1 MSPRSKLLLL
11 VSTWFACLVFPA
23 ASQTATRPTLWYSTF
38 LSASSRTSITA
49 SAIDANGYQ
58 YVTGFTTAPDFP
70 TTAGAYSRTPTKSN
84 NSLTEYQT
92 MFVAKFNRTGTALV
106 YSTFVANLV
115 PAGIAIDRSGNAYVI
130 AVAATT
136 TDTIPTT
143 PGAWRTSCV
152 SASGQCAYLMK
163 LNSSGTTLVYST
175 SLLGKDCGFD
185 ATYNLQEGISFTA
198 VAVDS
203 TQHAYVLATAGPGCY
218 TTPGAYKN
226 AISSG
231 SNLIVMRFTAD
242 ASGVL
247 YSTYVGGTHSAAFPG
262 DSGTAIA
269 VDSLNHAVFTG
280 TTTSTDF
287 PTSSNAFQRTQH
299 TQGDAADA
307 FIAKVN
313 GDGSKLLA
321 STLLGGVGNDMASG
335 IAIDHN
341 DQVYVAGRTDSTD
354 FPVTAGAVD
363 TTPDPGTCDYTD
375 DNQPIRCSDAFVAKL
390 PSDLSRLIYSTY
402 LGGPNGDEASVR
414 VAVDSVGHAYVTGS
428 SGSSQVPLVKP
439 TNTTGMMWLSE
450 LNSRGS
456 AFQFSTRYGPAVSKI
471 ISSDIEPS
479 AVAVDPAGNA
489 YVAGA
494 LFEGYVQTT
503 PGAYQYAPLDNRD
516 GRWSF
521 AAKWDVPPC
530 TLSSITRT
538 VTICTPA
545 NESFVAN
552 KMLVAAGATDSSKVA
567 AMRVYIDGLSVFT
580 IAASHFNTYVTLTSG
595 THRMTITA
603 WDSSGP
609 FSKTIYVTA
618 P

>member
-11 VSTWFACLVFPA
+11 VSTWFACFVFPA

-70 TTAGAYSRTPTKSN
+70 TTSGAYNRTPSKSD
-84 NSLTEYQT
+84 NSLTGYQT

-130 AVAATT
+130 AIAATT
-136 TDTIPTT
+136 TGTIPTT
-143 PGAWRTSCV
+143 PGSWRTSCV
-152 SASGQCAYLMK
+152 SASGQCSYLLK

-185 ATYNLQEGISFTA
+185 ATYNLQVGISFTA

-218 TTPGAYKN
+218 TTPEAYKT

-231 SNLIVMRFTAD
+231 SNLMVMRFTAD
-242 ASGVL
+242 GSGVL
-247 YSTYVGGTHSAAFPG
+247 YSTYVGGTHSATLPG
-262 DSGTAIA
+262 DSGSAIA

-287 PTSSNAFQRTQH
+287 PTTSNAFQRTQH
-299 TQGDAADA
+299 SQGDAGDA
-307 FIAKVN
+307 FIAKLNV
-313 GDGSKLLA
+313 DGSKLLA
-321 STLLGGVGNDMASG
+321 STLLGGAGNDMASG
-335 IAIDHN
+335 IAIDHD

-363 TTPDPGTCDYTD
+363 TTPDAGTCDYTD
-375 DNQPIRCSDAFVAKL
+375 DNQPIRCNDAFVAKL
-390 PSDLSRLIYSTY
+390 PSNLSKLIYSTY
-402 LGGPNGDEASVR
+402 QGGPNGDEAFVH
-414 VAVDSVGHAYVTGS
+414 VAVDSVGHAYVTGY

-439 TNTTGMMWLSE
+439 TNTTGLMWLSE
-450 LNSRGS
+450 LNLRGS
-456 AFQFSTRYGPAVSKI
+456 AFQFSTRYGPAVSNTI
-471 ISSDIEPS
+471 ASGIEPS
-479 AVAVDPAGNA
+479 AIAVDLAGNT
-489 YVAGA
+489 YVAGE

-503 PGAYQYAPLDNRD
+503 PGAYQSAPLDNRD
-516 GRWSF
+516 GIWSF

-545 NESFVAN
+545 NESFVPN
-552 KMLVAAGATDSSKVA
+552 KMLVAAGATDSGKVA
-567 AMRVYIDGLSVFT
+567 AMRVYIDGVSVFT

-595 THRMTITA
+595 THRMTVTA

>member
-11 VSTWFACLVFPA
+11 VSTWFACFVFPA
-23 ASQTATRPTLWYSTF
+23 ASQTAIRPTLWYSTF
-38 LSASSRTSITA
+38 LSASSQTTITA

-58 YVTGFTTAPDFP
+58 YVTGYTAASDFP
-70 TTAGAYSRTPTKSN
+70 TTSGTYNRTPTKSD
-84 NSLTEYQT
+84 NSLTGYQT

-130 AVAATT
+130 AIAATT
-136 TDTIPTT
+136 TGTVPTT
-143 PGAWRTSCV
+143 PGSWRTSCV

-185 ATYNLQEGISFTA
+185 ATYNIQEGISFTA

-218 TTPGAYKN
+218 TTPEAYKT

-231 SNLIVMRFTAD
+231 SNLMVMRFTAD
-242 ASGVL
+242 GSGVL
-247 YSTYVGGTHSAAFPG
+247 YSTYVGGTHSATFPS
-262 DSGTAIA
+262 DRGTAIA

-287 PTSSNAFQRTQH
+287 PTTSNAFQRTQH
-299 TQGDAADA
+299 SQGDAGDA
-307 FIAKVN
+307 FIAKLNV
-313 GDGSKLLA
+313 DGSKLLA
-321 STLLGGVGNDMASG
+321 STLLGGAGNDMASG
-335 IAIDHN
+335 IAIDHD

-363 TTPDPGTCDYTD
+363 TTPDAGTCDYTD
-375 DNQPIRCSDAFVAKL
+375 DNEPIRCSDAFVAKL
-390 PSDLSRLIYSTY
+390 PSNLSKLIYSTY
-402 LGGPNGDEASVR
+402 LGGPNGDEAFVH
-414 VAVDSVGHAYVTGS
+414 VAVDSVGHAYVTGY

-439 TNTTGMMWLSE
+439 TNTTGLMWLSE
-450 LNSRGS
+450 LNLRGS
-456 AFQFSTRYGPAVSKI
+456 AFQFSTRYGPAVSNTI
-471 ISSDIEPS
+471 ASGIEPS
-479 AVAVDPAGNA
+479 AIAVDLAGNT
-489 YVAGA
+489 YVAGE

-503 PGAYQYAPLDNRD
+503 PGAYQSAPLDNRD

-545 NESFVAN
+545 NESFVPN
-552 KMLVAAGATDSSKVA
+552 KMLVAAGATDSGKVA
-567 AMRVYIDGLSVFT
+567 AMRVYIDGVSVFT

-595 THRMTITA
+595 THRMTVTA

>member
-1 MSPRSKLLLL
+1 MSPRSKLLLF
-11 VSTWFACLVFPA
+11 VSTGLACVFPA
-23 ASQTATRPTLWYSTF
+23 ASQTATRPTLLYSTF
-38 LSASSRTSITA
+38 LSASSQVSITA

-58 YVTGFTTAPDFP
+58 YVTGYTTASDFP
-70 TTAGAYSRTPTKSN
+70 TTSGAYKRTPTKSN
-84 NSLTEYQT
+84 DSLTGYQT

-136 TDTIPTT
+136 TAAVPTT
-143 PGAWRTSCV
+143 AGSWRTSCV

-175 SLLGKDCGFD
+175 SLLGRDCGFD
-185 ATYNLQEGISFTA
+185 KTNNIAAGISFTA

-218 TTPGAYKN
+218 TTPGAYKT

-231 SNLIVMRFTAD
+231 TNLMVMRFTAD

-247 YSTYVGGTHSAAFPG
+247 YSTYVGGTHSATFPS
-262 DSGTAIA
+262 DRGTAIA

-299 TQGDAADA
+299 SQGDAGDA

-313 GDGSKLLA
+313 DDGSKLLA
-321 STLLGGVGNDMASG
+321 STLLGGAGDDMASG
-335 IAIDHN
+335 IAIDQD
-341 DQVYVAGRTDSTD
+341 DQVYVAGRTDSTN

-363 TTPDPGTCDYTD
+363 TTPDAGTCDYTD
-375 DNQPIRCSDAFVAKL
+375 DNVPIRCSDAFVAKL
-390 PSDLSRLIYSTY
+390 PSNLSKLIYSTY
-402 LGGPNGDEASVR
+402 LGGPNGNEASVR

-456 AFQFSTRYGPAVSKI
+456 AFQFSTRYGPAA
-471 ISSDIEPS
+471 SSTINSNIEPS

-503 PGAYQYAPLDNRD
+503 PGAYQSAPLDNRD

-530 TLSSITRT
+530 TLSSISRT

-545 NESFVAN
+545 NESFVPN
-552 KMLVAAGATDSSKVA
+552 KMLVAAGATDSGKVA
-567 AMRVYIDGLSVFT
+567 AMRVYIDGLSVFQ

-595 THRMTITA
+595 THRMTVTA

>member
-1 MSPRSKLLLL
+1 MSSRSKLLLL
-11 VSTWFACLVFPA
+11 VSTCFACFVFPA

-38 LSASSRTSITA
+38 LSASSQTSIAA

-58 YVTGFTTAPDFP
+58 YVTGYTTAPDFP
-70 TTAGAYSRTPTKSN
+70 TTASTYNRTPTKSD
-84 NSLTEYQT
+84 NSLTGYQT
-92 MFVAKFNRTGTALV
+92 MFVAKFNRAGTALV

-130 AVAATT
+130 AIAATT
-136 TDTIPTT
+136 TATVPTT
-143 PGAWRTSCV
+143 PGSWRTSCV
-152 SASGQCAYLMK
+152 SASGQCAYLLK

-185 ATYNLQEGISFTA
+185 TTNNSEEGISFTA

-231 SNLIVMRFTAD
+231 TNLMVMRFTAD

-247 YSTYVGGTHSAAFPG
+247 YSTYVGGTHSATFPSDG
-262 DSGTAIA
+262 GTAIA

-299 TQGDAADA
+299 SQGDAGDA

-321 STLLGGVGNDMASG
+321 STLLGGAGDDMASG
-335 IAIDHN
+335 IAIDHD
-341 DQVYVAGRTDSTD
+341 DQVYVGGRTDSTD

-363 TTPDPGTCDYTD
+363 TTPDAGTCDYTD
-375 DNQPIRCSDAFVAKL
+375 DNEPIRCSDAFVAKL
-390 PSDLSRLIYSTY
+390 PSDLSKLIYSTY

-414 VAVDSVGHAYVTGS
+414 VAVDSVGHAYVTGY

-456 AFQFSTRYGPAVSKI
+456 AFQFSTRYGPAVSKTTN
-471 ISSDIEPS
+471 SNIEPS
-479 AVAVDPAGNA
+479 GIAVDPAGNA

-503 PGAYQYAPLDNRD
+503 SGAYQSAPLDSRD

-530 TLSSITRT
+530 TLSTITRT

-545 NESFVAN
+545 NESFVPN
-552 KMLVAAGATDSSKVA
+552 KMLVAAGATDSGKVA
-567 AMRVYIDGLSVFT
+567 AMRVYIDGLSVFR

-595 THRMTITA
+595 THRMTVTA